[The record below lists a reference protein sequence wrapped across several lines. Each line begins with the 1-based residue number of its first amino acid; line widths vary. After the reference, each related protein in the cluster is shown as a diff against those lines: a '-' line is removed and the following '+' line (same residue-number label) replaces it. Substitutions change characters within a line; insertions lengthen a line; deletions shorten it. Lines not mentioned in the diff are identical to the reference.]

1 MKIGFRVDFGGTVGF
16 GHFSRS
22 ASLAKA
28 FQRAGHEVVFFSRG
42 PREAYQNAV
51 FKGLR
56 SEDLEVVPMD
66 PSLSDL
72 SSGVPLDIDFSHLD
86 ALETKKLFSKHRAE
100 TLIVDSY
107 SLSNLWVH
115 HWGRHAALMS
125 ISDTSAPDGVETVLD
140 YGFDAVNSKHAVEP
154 GDNRRG
160 LFGPDF
166 ALVSSGFSKF
176 KDLPTNDSFSSGL
189 GLVSLGGAATSS
201 LWSMVIK
208 SVLKAFETSEFLLPD
223 SQTLQQVM
231 TQNSDGRVILRGQ
244 FRGLDDFFEQADFA
258 IVNAGVTMY
267 ELLASGKPGIA
278 LVTADNQRPAFHAK
292 KRAVTVNGGELG
304 ALDEAV
310 SGLRQEI
317 LSSSSS
323 PILTWLKSRSVVDH
337 SGPDR
342 VVIALGMGSK
352 QRHLLREAG
361 PLDLPFLLRLVN
373 QPSTREASFKQS
385 VVLPADHLTWFKS
398 SPDTERR
405 IWIYEVSGVSV
416 GHCRLDNREGAW
428 ELDYSILEIFQG
440 MGHATDMMRLLLM
453 EARQLNHLVA
463 FVKPGNLGS
472 IAVLKRVGFSVSS
485 TTPVSIKLD
494 WRVRI

>member
-28 FQRAGHEVVFFSRG
+28 FQRAGHEVIFFSRG
-42 PREAYQNAV
+42 PQEAYQNAF

-56 SEDLEVVPMD
+56 SEDLEVIPMD
-66 PSLSDL
+66 SSLSDL
-72 SSGVPLDIDFSHLD
+72 SAGAPLGPDFSRLD
-86 ALETKKLFSKHRAE
+86 ALETKKLFSEHKAE

-115 HWGRHAALMS
+115 HWGRHAGLMS
-125 ISDTSAPDGVETVLD
+125 ISDASAPDGVDTVLD
-140 YGFDAVNSKHAVEP
+140 YGFDAVSSKHAVEP

-160 LFGPDF
+160 LFGPGF
-166 ALVSSGFSKF
+166 ALVSSNFSKF
-176 KDLPTNDSFSSGL
+176 KDLPINDRFSSGL

-201 LWSMVIK
+201 LWSLVIK
-208 SVLKAFETSEFLLPD
+208 SVLKAFEKSQLLVPD

-231 TQNSDGRVILRGQ
+231 TQNSDRRVILRGQ
-244 FRGLDDFFEQADFA
+244 VRGLDDFFEHADFA
-258 IVNAGVTMY
+258 VVNAGVTMY
-267 ELLASGKPGIA
+267 ELIASGKPGIA
-278 LVTADNQRPAFHAK
+278 LVTAENQRPAFHAK
-292 KRAVTVNGGELG
+292 RRAETVNGGELS
-304 ALDEAV
+304 AVDEVV

-317 LSSSSS
+317 LSSSNS
-323 PILTWLKSRSVVDH
+323 PALTWLKSRSVVDH

-342 VVIALGMGSK
+342 VVFALGMGTK

-373 QPSTREASFKQS
+373 QQSTREASFNQS
-385 VVLPADHLTWFKS
+385 VVLPADHLKWFKS
-398 SPDTERR
+398 SPDKERR
-405 IWIYEVSGVSV
+405 IWIYEASGVSV
-416 GHCRLDNREGAW
+416 GHCRLDNREGVW

-440 MGHATDMMRLLLM
+440 MGHATEMMKLLLI
-453 EARQLNHLVA
+453 EASHFNHLVA
-463 FVKPGNLGS
+463 FVKPGNMGS
-472 IAVLKRVGFSVSS
+472 IAVLKRVGFIVSS
-485 TTPVSIKLD
+485 TTPVSIKLE